1 MIEDERGSTS
11 KYIILVVTFAIFLV
25 LAIFLVFF
33 IIESNKNK
41 EQPASSS
48 SIIPSSSEV
57 ISSSSSEEVDTYID
71 DTIINIKN
79 YISKVSKDV
88 LLSELTVDHLY
99 SVNSYVEGE
108 STHLVY
114 GFTFK
119 EDTTGYIRFEIDLE
133 EELTISQIIEKIH
146 SDLISPD
153 MYVGHQLYK
162 TKSVD
167 ITSKETFKEL
177 YIGTYHPITYVD
189 DSEQYHMSGIGKD
202 GSSFACIDDISFNES
217 TFEID
222 NTDAHFNSDTS
233 STNRYYQLLE
243 KLY

>member
-11 KYIILVVTFAIFLV
+11 KLIILVTTFAVLLILV
-25 LAIFLVFF
+25 IFLVFF
-33 IIESNKNK
+33 IIDNNKNK
-41 EQPASSS
+41 EQPVSS

-57 ISSSSSEEVDTYID
+57 IPSSSSEEVDTYID
-71 DTIINIKN
+71 DTIANIKS

-88 LLSELTVDHLY
+88 LLSELTVDHLFG
-99 SVNSYVEGE
+99 VDTYVEGE

-119 EDTTGYIRFEIDLE
+119 EDVEGYIRFEIDLE
-133 EELTISQIIEKIH
+133 AELTISQVIEKIH

-167 ITSKETFKEL
+167 ITSKDTFKEL
-177 YIGTYHPITYVD
+177 YNGTYHPITYVD

-202 GSSFACIDDISFNES
+202 GSSFACIDDISFNET

-222 NTDAHFNSDTS
+222 NTDAHFNSDIS

>member
-11 KYIILVVTFAIFLV
+11 KLIILVTTFAVLLV
-25 LAIFLVFF
+25 LVIFLVFF
-33 IIESNKNK
+33 IIENNKNK
-41 EQPASSS
+41 EQPVSS

-57 ISSSSSEEVDTYID
+57 ISSSSSSEEVDTYID
-71 DTIINIKN
+71 DTIANIKS

-99 SVNSYVEGE
+99 SVNTYVEGE

-119 EDTTGYIRFEIDLE
+119 EDVEGYIRFEIDLE
-133 EELTISQIIEKIH
+133 AEFAISQVIEKIH

-167 ITSKETFKEL
+167 ITSKDTFKEL
-177 YIGTYHPITYVD
+177 YKGTYHPITYVD

>member
-11 KYIILVVTFAIFLV
+11 KLIILDTTFAVLLV
-25 LAIFLVFF
+25 LVIFLVFF
-33 IIESNKNK
+33 IIENNKNK
-41 EQPASSS
+41 EQPVSS

-57 ISSSSSEEVDTYID
+57 IPSSSSEEVDTYID
-71 DTIINIKN
+71 DTIANIKS

-99 SVNSYVEGE
+99 SVNTYVEGE
-108 STHLVY
+108 STHLIY

-119 EDTTGYIRFEIDLE
+119 EDVEGYIRFEIDLE
-133 EELTISQIIEKIH
+133 AELTISQVIEKIH

-167 ITSKETFKEL
+167 ITSKDTFKEL
-177 YIGTYHPITYVD
+177 YKGTYHPITYVD

-222 NTDAHFNSDTS
+222 NTDAHFNNDTS
-233 STNRYYQLLE
+233 SMNRYYQLLE